1 MVSWMRK
8 YLMRDRLN
16 ILFATDFSLGS
27 KIALKTLKLLQRK
40 YQTNVSLI
48 HVVESFWKNWISD
61 VLYQKEAMQR
71 LQSWQKEYSKKELKK
86 LYTKIGNPAD
96 SILDLAR
103 KTKANL
109 ILMGGKVT
117 EETSRYK
124 TGTAIESVV
133 RSATKPVWICQRDKL
148 SKILCGVDGSPSSA
162 KALQFAMDL
171 SKRFSAE
178 LCIIHALPSYLPAFG
193 MTERT
198 IKREEE
204 KFKVEDTN
212 KIKKFLDGF
221 NLKKIQAETQF
232 QWGAPANVIL
242 DHAEDFNYDLIVI
255 GAKGHSMLHHV
266 LIGSTAEK
274 VLRYAPCSL
283 LVVR

>member
-1 MVSWMRK
+1 
-8 YLMRDRLN
+8 MRDRLN

-27 KIALKTLKLLQRK
+27 KIALKTLKLLQKK
-40 YQTNVSLI
+40 YQINVFLI
-48 HVVESFWKNWISD
+48 HAVESFWKNWVSEG
-61 VLYQKEAMQR
+61 LYQKEAMQR

-283 LVVR
+283 LVMR

>member
-1 MVSWMRK
+1 
-8 YLMRDRLN
+8 MRDRLN

-27 KIALKTLKLLQRK
+27 KIALKTLKLLQKK
-40 YQTNVSLI
+40 YQINVFLI
-48 HVVESFWKNWISD
+48 HAVESFWKNWVSEG
-61 VLYQKEAMQR
+61 LYQKEAMQR

>member
-1 MVSWMRK
+1 
-8 YLMRDRLN
+8 MRDKIN

-27 KIALKTLKLLQRK
+27 KIALKTLKLLQKK

-48 HVVESFWKNWISD
+48 HVVESFWKDWVSD
-61 VLYQKEAMQR
+61 GLYQKEAMQR
-71 LQSWQKEYSKKELKK
+71 LHAWQKEYSKEDESKK
-86 LYTKIGNPAD
+86 LYTKVGNPAD
-96 SILDLAR
+96 NILDVAQ
-103 KTKANL
+103 KIKANL
-109 ILMGGKVT
+109 ILIGGKVT

-133 RSATKPVWICQRDKL
+133 RSATSPVWICQRDKI
-148 SKILCGVDGSPSSA
+148 SKILCGIDGSSSSA
-162 KALQFAMDL
+162 KALQFAIDL

-178 LCIIHALPSYLPAFG
+178 LCILHALPSYLPAYG

-204 KFKVEDTN
+204 KFKVENTN
-212 KIKKFLDGF
+212 KIKKFLELF
-221 NLKKIQAETQF
+221 SLKKIKTETHF
-232 QWGAPANVIL
+232 QWGAPANIIL

-274 VLRYAPCSL
+274 VLRYTPCSL